1 MRIREHGWLVG
12 LVALALAGTVAC
24 QRQPDA
30 PPASGP
36 AAQTTEDRDTRI
48 TTSVQARFY
57 SDEAVRGRHIQV
69 HTEDGVVMLRG
80 SVDTEQARQR
90 AVELARDVA
99 GVERVEDNLHVGAP
113 VATTGT
119 DPMAPM
125 APRTDPTIDRPAD
138 ETPGRPHTDM
148 AGRRDDDG
156 VNASWVTTKIQAQYF
171 VTPGV
176 APWNVD
182 VTTSAAG
189 VVTLEGEVDSEENRQ
204 RAVQIARDTEGVT
217 RVEDRLRVR
226 ADGDDAARTAGA
238 GEADRTEGWDRPDAW
253 ITTKVQSKYFLDDD
267 VRGRRIDVTTGD
279 GIVTL
284 RGAVQSEQERRQA
297 VALARNTDGVRDV
310 RDELTIE
317 PADRTDRESPATGPT
332 AGDRPDADR
341 DPADGRTVGDRV
353 DDGWITIKIQSQLYL
368 EQNVRGRNV
377 EVETRDGVVTLR
389 GHVASDAERR
399 LAEQIARDTDG
410 VRRVDNQIAI
420 GQAAAPGDDR

>member
-1 MRIREHGWLVG
+1 
-12 LVALALAGTVAC
+12 
-24 QRQPDA
+24 
-30 PPASGP
+30 
-36 AAQTTEDRDTRI
+36 
-48 TTSVQARFY
+48 
-57 SDEAVRGRHIQV
+57 
-69 HTEDGVVMLRG
+69 
-80 SVDTEQARQR
+80 
-90 AVELARDVA
+90 
-99 GVERVEDNLHVGAP
+99 
-113 VATTGT
+113 
-119 DPMAPM
+119 
-125 APRTDPTIDRPAD
+125 
-138 ETPGRPHTDM
+138 
-148 AGRRDDDG
+148 
-156 VNASWVTTKIQAQYF
+156 
-171 VTPGV
+171 
-176 APWNVD
+176 
-182 VTTSAAG
+182 
-189 VVTLEGEVDSEENRQ
+189 
-204 RAVQIARDTEGVT
+204 
-217 RVEDRLRVR
+217 
-226 ADGDDAARTAGA
+226 
-238 GEADRTEGWDRPDAW
+238 
-253 ITTKVQSKYFLDDD
+253 